1 MGVSTQSTWGPA
13 NNTNFTLIT
22 RSISFITHIPQIRV
36 FVTIMSKS
44 FQAKVK
50 VLPNVR
56 KANDSSFTIQRAP
69 RLAMLILALCVTDVH
84 SSQAN
89 QGAVPWGVGGFRRL
103 SEPSCPCPGTRHKLE
118 WHVIKPPLGKNGLRM
133 EWPKNDKTPIVCDM
147 CRLKF
152 PKDTMMYGCRACNWD
167 ACRRCYEDKMKT
179 VPWGLSEPPSKT
191 MSRFMSCPCP
201 GTKHKLEWSK
211 TPIGC
216 DMCPRR
222 CSTDTLM
229 FYGCREC
236 DWDACK
242 SCYNKYKYRLCFE
255 KAQASPGPA
264 FSTRSDRLAAKY
276 MSNMNKMRGPRLTGP
291 AKTRQTCG
299 PRPDRLETKFMPLT
313 GPAKT
318 RRICGPRPD
327 RLETKFMPLTG
338 PAKTRQ
344 TCGPRPDRL
353 ET

>member
-1 MGVSTQSTWGPA
+1 MGTSQQHELHAHGQIDKFHYPHT
-13 NNTNFTLIT
+13 TN
-22 RSISFITHIPQIRV
+22 SSFL
-36 FVTIMSKS
+36 TIMSKS

-69 RLAMLILALCVTDVH
+69 SLAMLILALCVTDVH

-264 FSTRSDRLAAKY
+264 FSTRPDRLAAKY
-276 MSNMNKMRGPRLTGP
+276 NVMPLTGP
-291 AKTRQTCG
+291 AKTRQT
-299 PRPDRLETKFMPLT
+299 
-313 GPAKT
+313 
-318 RRICGPRPD
+318 CGPRPD

-353 ET
+353 ETKFMPLTGPACGARPD